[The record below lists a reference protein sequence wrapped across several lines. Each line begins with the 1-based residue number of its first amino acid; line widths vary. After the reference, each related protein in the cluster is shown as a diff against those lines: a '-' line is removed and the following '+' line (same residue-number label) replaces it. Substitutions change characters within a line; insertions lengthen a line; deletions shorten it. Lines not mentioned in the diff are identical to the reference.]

1 MKNTYRFYQSYLVR
15 LWKEGAESDW
25 RASIQD
31 IASGECK
38 YFSQLGELFLFMEQ
52 NPETAL
58 LDQHNVLS
66 RPSLAEF

>member
-1 MKNTYRFYQSYLVR
+1 MKNKHHIYQSYLVR

-38 YFSQLGELFLFMEQ
+38 YFSQLGELFHFMEQ
-52 NPETAL
+52 HPEAAPF
-58 LDQHNVLS
+58 DRQQVLS
-66 RPSLAEF
+66 MPCLAEF